1 MRISQY
7 LHLDKRLKSLRI
19 GADIS
24 QKKMAQMLNLS
35 VPTYSNYENGYS
47 EPPVEILEK
56 VCEIIGVPFEDFLGF
71 QSPYNNEY
79 TLETYSD
86 IVKILIALERAG
98 IEISYSTSVNSETR
112 SLETSI
118 KIDNAQVTSLIS
130 RWTELNDKLVNGSI
144 DSDEYNVWIDNLM
157 KSFNIPITDR

>member
-71 QSPYNNEY
+71 QSPYDNEY

-86 IVKILIALERAG
+86 IVTILIALERAG
-98 IEISYSTSVNSETR
+98 IDISYSTSVNSETR

-130 RWTELNDKLVNGSI
+130 RWTELNDKLANGSI

-157 KSFNIPITDR
+157 KSFNIPITDK

>member
-24 QKKMAQMLNLS
+24 QKKMAQMLELS

-71 QSPYNNEY
+71 QSPYDNEY

-86 IVKILIALERAG
+86 IVTILIALERAG
-98 IEISYSTSVNSETR
+98 IDISYSTSVNSETR

-130 RWTELNDKLVNGSI
+130 RWTELNDKLANGSI

-157 KSFNIPITDR
+157 KSFNIPITDK

>member
-71 QSPYNNEY
+71 QSPYDNEY

-86 IVKILIALERAG
+86 IVTILIALERAG
-98 IEISYSTSVNSETR
+98 IDISYSTSVNSETR

-130 RWTELNDKLVNGSI
+130 RWTELNDKLASGSI
-144 DSDEYNVWIDNLM
+144 DSDDYNIWIDNLM
-157 KSFNIPITDR
+157 KSFNIPITDK

>member
-1 MRISQY
+1 MYIKCWC
-7 LHLDKRLKSLRI
+7 LI
-19 GADIS
+19 A
-24 QKKMAQMLNLS
+24 KKCWKLIAIFCWKVLAVYN
-35 VPTYSNYENGYS
+35 S

-71 QSPYNNEY
+71 QSPYDNEY

-86 IVKILIALERAG
+86 IVTILIALERAG
-98 IEISYSTSVNSETR
+98 IDISYSTSVNSETR

-130 RWTELNDKLVNGSI
+130 RWTELNDKLANGSI

-157 KSFNIPITDR
+157 KSFNIPITDK

>member
-24 QKKMAQMLNLS
+24 QKKMAQMLELS

-71 QSPYNNEY
+71 QSPYDNEY

-86 IVKILIALERAG
+86 IVSILIALERAG
-98 IEISYSTSVNSETR
+98 IDISYSTSVNPETR

-118 KIDNAQVTSLIS
+118 TIDNAQVTSLIS
-130 RWTELNDKLVNGSI
+130 RWTELNDKLANGSI

-157 KSFNIPITDR
+157 KSFNIPITDK

>member
-71 QSPYNNEY
+71 QSPYDNEY

-86 IVKILIALERAG
+86 IVTILIALERAG
-98 IEISYSTSVNSETR
+98 IDISYSTSVKDR
-112 SLETSI
+112 FP
-118 KIDNAQVTSLIS
+118 
-130 RWTELNDKLVNGSI
+130 
-144 DSDEYNVWIDNLM
+144 
-157 KSFNIPITDR
+157 SFSFEWF

>member
-71 QSPYNNEY
+71 QSPYDNEY

-86 IVKILIALERAG
+86 IVTILIALERAG
-98 IEISYSTSVNSETR
+98 IDISYSTSVNSETR

-130 RWTELNDKLVNGSI
+130 RWTELNDKLANGSI
-144 DSDEYNVWIDNLM
+144 DSDEYNIWIDNLM
-157 KSFNIPITDR
+157 KSFNIPITDK